1 MPYLFAGS
9 KSIVILTLRYPH
21 VRDLV
26 QYYAHKGEDT
36 KVLNILERGLS
47 SKEDAMHLGHF
58 IWEMLDLMAKDREQK
73 VTVLGGTDNTQM
85 APDISYEIDALM
97 HSSGYGKI
105 WEDIS
110 DEA

>member
-1 MPYLFAGS
+1 M
-9 KSIVILTLRYPH
+9 ILTLRYPH

-26 QYYAHKGEDT
+26 QYYAHRSHDT
-36 KVLNILERGLS
+36 KVLNILECGLL
-47 SKEDAMHLGHF
+47 SKEDAQHLGHF
-58 IWEMLDLMAKDREQK
+58 IWDMLDLMAKDREQQ
-73 VTVLGGTDNTQM
+73 VIVLGGTDNTQM

-97 HSSGYGKI
+97 DSSGYGKI